1 MIFADVLKSKILR
14 WADCPGLCR
23 WAPSNH
29 MSLFK
34 KWTFSDVIREKHMT
48 MEAGSE
54 RCYMVG
60 LEGEGR
66 GAMRQARSG
75 SFRTWKRQMDSLLEL
90 LEGCSYSE
98 TLL

>member
-14 WADCPGLCR
+14 WADCPGLCM

-48 MEAGSE
+48 MEAGSV
-54 RCYMVG
+54 RCYTVG
-60 LEGEGR
+60 LEGGGR
-66 GAMRQARSG
+66 GAMSQARSG
-75 SFRTWKRQMDSLLEL
+75 SFRIWKRQMDSLLEL
-90 LEGCSYSE
+90 LEGM
-98 TLL
+98 

>member
-1 MIFADVLKSKILR
+1 
-14 WADCPGLCR
+14 
-23 WAPSNH
+23 
-29 MSLFK
+29 
-34 KWTFSDVIREKHMT
+34 MT
-48 MEAGSE
+48 MEAGSV